1 MFRTAIAGILG
12 VFVGF
17 FAFSSLSVSSREEDL
32 YSKFVTIEGS
42 VKASEPETGK
52 VFIPVGQTLIF
63 QRVDCKKCLLVAVT
77 DEEGNYKLRVG
88 EGKYKLIVKGDTSRG
103 GSYLD
108 PTQPETVDA
117 KNKVT
122 SNVFDIKLI
131 RPRNPLDIKKL

>member
-12 VFVGF
+12 VLIGF
-17 FAFSSLSVSSREEDL
+17 LAFSSLSISSCEEDL
-32 YSKFVTIEGS
+32 YSKFVTIEGN
-42 VKASEPETGK
+42 VKATEPETGK

-77 DEEGNYKLRVG
+77 DGDGNYKLRVG
-88 EGKYKLIVKGDTSRG
+88 EGRYKLIVKGDISRG

-108 PTQPETVDA
+108 PAQPEIIDA

-131 RPRNPLDIKKL
+131 RHRNPLDTKKL